1 MLLLAFKTN
10 GRKKL
15 LEVNAMLD
23 PWSTGSY
30 VTESAAQELNLGYIY
45 ILRLIRS
52 ISFSGE
58 CDLMVHPRKH
68 IVIFS

>member
-1 MLLLAFKTN
+1 MLLLAFKMN
-10 GRKKL
+10 GRKK

-23 PWSTGSY
+23 PCSTGSC
-30 VTESAAQELNLGYIY
+30 VSESAAQKLNLGYVY
-45 ILRLIRS
+45 TLRLIGS

-58 CDLMVHPRKH
+58 CDLMVHPRKY